1 MKIENGSIFDQMIAE
16 CVREDEKSRKL
27 ESVMFPDG
35 RVSRKVPLRYR
46 IIAAAFAEHSTLEEL
61 NTTLMEND
69 CPRLY
74 SRNLWEAGLIYAFS
88 RRMPYQEW
96 RRLEMNIS
104 ELPDPLVQDQ
114 SGFGK
119 RITFDALRHYVEQN
133 SEKDPEMRTAHL
145 TKVMENRLL
154 ELSRGDDD
162 SGFRSFIL
170 SNLLAFSPVREKTRY
185 YFCKYLYF
193 YISTKVESYVK
204 LRESPYPVSPL
215 VEEAVL
221 DDLAV
226 LRGVTK
232 LRRKKTTA
240 GEARTILGES
250 AISCGEVFDAFNY
263 FFYGYVSL
271 DWMDV
276 LMDYYGDMKR
286 LDPGE
291 KAELAEAFR
300 HYDKKLRDLSDDQV
314 IVLKQKELRE
324 KEAELDAV
332 YSRKNPVKGYQRNRS
347 GENTIRRY
355 LKGALDLDRMTLI
368 CFLLFFGSE
377 ADLTP
382 DMFIDRG
389 RMDDILQECGFSRL
403 REENDFDDFVIRYME
418 AGNPSALLMQEVTEH
433 AENEENFYLYKVYLS
448 SRSEDQELK
457 KIIGLA

>member
-1 MKIENGSIFDQMIAE
+1 MKKEKGSIFDQMMAE

-27 ESVMFPDG
+27 DNCMFPDG

-46 IIAAAFAEHSTLEEL
+46 IIAAAFAEQSTLEEL
-61 NTTLMEND
+61 NAALMENN
-69 CPRLY
+69 CPKLY

-88 RRMPYQEW
+88 RGMTYPEW
-96 RRLEMNIS
+96 RRMEKHLS
-104 ELPDPLVQDQ
+104 ELLDPEVQDH
-114 SGFGK
+114 SGFGRK
-119 RITFDALRHYVEQN
+119 ITFDALKRYVEQN
-133 SEKDPEMRTAHL
+133 SQKELEMRTAHL

-154 ELSRGDDD
+154 ELAKGDDD
-162 SGFRSFIL
+162 SDFRGFVL
-170 SNLLAFSPVREKTRY
+170 SNMLAFSPVREKTRY
-185 YFCKYLYF
+185 YFCKYLFF
-193 YISTKVESYVK
+193 YISTKVESYIK
-204 LRESPYPVSPL
+204 LREKAFPVSPY

-221 DDLAV
+221 DELSV
-226 LRGVTK
+226 LKGVTK
-232 LRRKKTTA
+232 LKRKKMTV
-240 GEARTILGES
+240 EEIRRIMDDS
-250 AISCGEVFDAFNY
+250 ALSCGEVFDAFNY

-276 LMDYYGDMKR
+276 LMDYYGDMKK
-286 LDPGE
+286 LEPGQ

-300 HYDKKLRDLSDDQV
+300 HYDKKMKDLSDDQV
-314 IVLKQKELRE
+314 ILLKQKEIRE
-324 KEAELDAV
+324 KEDELDAV
-332 YSRKNPVKGYQRNRS
+332 YSRSDPVKGYQRNRS

-355 LKGALDLDRMTLI
+355 LKGVLDIDRMTLI

-377 ADLTP
+377 ADLSP
-382 DMFIDRG
+382 DMFVNRA

-418 AGNPSALLMQEVTEH
+418 ADNPSALLMQEVTDH